1 MKVNA
6 VFIICCVVV
15 GGLLGFGY
23 AKTQPKLYQ
32 SSAQAT
38 IVIAGTDAWSANSV
52 AQQKAGVFAKLAGSA
67 AVAQSVSQSLGLQDL
82 GGSLTGAAEPSSPI
96 VTITAVSSDPSRAR
110 DLANAAIPALGSY
123 IASLSNYW
131 GKGFARQIAL
141 YGHLP

>member
-1 MKVNA
+1 MTIQDFLRLMKVNA

-67 AVAQSVSQSLGLQDL
+67 AVAQSVSQSLGL
-82 GGSLTGAAEPSSPI
+82 
-96 VTITAVSSDPSRAR
+96 
-110 DLANAAIPALGSY
+110 
-123 IASLSNYW
+123 
-131 GKGFARQIAL
+131 
-141 YGHLP
+141 